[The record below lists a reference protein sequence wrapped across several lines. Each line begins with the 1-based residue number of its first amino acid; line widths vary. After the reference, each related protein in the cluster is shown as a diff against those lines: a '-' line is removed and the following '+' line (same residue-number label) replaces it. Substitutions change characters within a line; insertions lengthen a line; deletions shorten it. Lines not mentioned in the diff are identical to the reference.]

1 MFSCFNEDM
10 PKPILISGIQ
20 PTGRL
25 HLGNYLGALINF
37 ITLQNSGRYE
47 CFFFIADYHSLTEEF
62 DWKNKKEQILNL
74 VEDYFL
80 AGVDH
85 STSTVFVQSAV
96 PAHTELAWILS
107 SITPFGELSRM
118 IQFKEKSAQNTKNIN
133 VGLLYYPI
141 LMAADILLYDAK
153 FVPVGDDQLQHL
165 EFTRTLARKFNKKFG
180 ETFTEPEKTL
190 TKTPRLMSLDDPK
203 KKMSKSCPAG
213 CLFVNDS
220 PAEIKK
226 KIMSAV
232 TDSGNEVRY
241 DPKNKKG
248 ISNLMLV
255 YQAFSVKS
263 LKQIEKDFTGRG
275 YGEFKSEL
283 TKGLIKLLVPF
294 RDKLAPARR
303 KKIMEELIK
312 GNKKANKIASAKLKE
327 VKKKIGLL

>member
-1 MFSCFNEDM
+1 
-10 PKPILISGIQ
+10 
-20 PTGRL
+20 
-25 HLGNYLGALINF
+25 
-37 ITLQNSGRYE
+37 
-47 CFFFIADYHSLTEEF
+47 
-62 DWKNKKEQILNL
+62 
-74 VEDYFL
+74 
-80 AGVDH
+80 
-85 STSTVFVQSAV
+85 
-96 PAHTELAWILS
+96 
-107 SITPFGELSRM
+107 
-118 IQFKEKSAQNTKNIN
+118 
-133 VGLLYYPI
+133 
-141 LMAADILLYDAK
+141 
-153 FVPVGDDQLQHL
+153 
-165 EFTRTLARKFNKKFG
+165 
-180 ETFTEPEKTL
+180 
-190 TKTPRLMSLDDPK
+190 MSLDDPK